1 LKRVLIKK
9 LEDCQSLGSHVCA
22 CADGLKC
29 DVLTSDS
36 YIALRF
42 EHPSMSE
49 ATEDQASLESFDSR
63 LRDIRLGIEYKYLIK
78 HAPGGVYL
86 LPEMDNIRKLHGVVF
101 VRRGLWRN
109 GIFRFLVVLPDNY
122 NTTGC
127 SPHVFFTPPIYNPL
141 VHAETG
147 KLDLTIDDSLLTE
160 WQQDKH
166 FLHTIAMAIKKIFY
180 IKSFSAFP
188 AVANQAARVA
198 LETDKPAFLAQV
210 EACVNQSLALVRRF
224 EAEGGDESAAAQ
236 DEGLGSKCPM
246 VFTEPK
252 PAHEVLLRQILMKE
266 GDPNSNGMGAGI
278 SEEGEGPTQN
288 GYFDATEELEDGE
301 DRKGGDGGAA
311 DDNEDRE

>member
-1 LKRVLIKK
+1 M
-9 LEDCQSLGSHVCA
+9 
-22 CADGLKC
+22 
-29 DVLTSDS
+29 T
-36 YIALRF
+36 
-42 EHPSMSE
+42 E
-49 ATEDQASLESFDSR
+49 AAEDQTTLESFDSR
-63 LRDIRLGIEYKYLIK
+63 LRDIRLGIEYKYLTK

-147 KLDLTIDDSLLTE
+147 KLDLTLDDSLLTE

-188 AVANQAARVA
+188 AVANPAARAA

-224 EAEGGDESAAAQ
+224 EAEGGDDAGVAE
-236 DEGLGSKCPM
+236 DEGLGGKCTL

-252 PAHEVLLRQILMKE
+252 PAHEVLLRQILTRD
-266 GDPNSNGMGAGI
+266 GDPKNSSSGAASG
-278 SEEGEGPTQN
+278 EGEGRAQA
-288 GYFDATEELEDGE
+288 GHYFDATEELED
-301 DRKGGDGGAA
+301 DG
-311 DDNEDRE
+311 NEDREGVLA